1 VVKVPHGLTRN
12 RCTIDLNFRQILWP
26 VTTATSS
33 TCGHIEAYS
42 SGLTIQG
49 CPFKTKKRGLCV
61 LTSMNILCV
70 LGFYCFSRLGS
81 EPSILVYFYLT
92 LPPSYSG
99 SPRRPLSK
107 SRDISIIYLSTKNI
121 KKTFFQRVQK
131 YHFLSFF
138 NKVTSDCYLRMLRQ
152 LVK

>member
-12 RCTIDLNFRQILWP
+12 RCTIDLNYHQILWP

-33 TCGHIEAYS
+33 TGGQIEAYS

-61 LTSMNILCV
+61 LTSMRILCI
-70 LGFYCFSRLGS
+70 LGFYGFSRLGS
-81 EPSILVYFYLT
+81 EPGILVYFYLT

-121 KKTFFQRVQK
+121 KKTFFSASPK
-131 YHFLSFF
+131 ISFLSFF
-138 NKVTSDCYLRMLRQ
+138 R
-152 LVK
+152 